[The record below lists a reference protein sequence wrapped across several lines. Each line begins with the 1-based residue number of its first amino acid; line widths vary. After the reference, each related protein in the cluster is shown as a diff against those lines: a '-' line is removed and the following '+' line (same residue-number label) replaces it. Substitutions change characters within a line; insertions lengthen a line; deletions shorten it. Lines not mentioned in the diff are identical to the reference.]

1 MQLITNNSEFYNMSI
16 KWRLQDND
24 TEMYSTNNEGKLV
37 VAESLFRTLKNKIF
51 KYMTSVSK
59 NVYIDNFDDIVN
71 DYNNTYQRAM
81 KVILILE

>member
-1 MQLITNNSEFYNMSI
+1 M
-16 KWRLQDND
+16 QDND

>member
-1 MQLITNNSEFYNMSI
+1 M
-16 KWRLQDND
+16 QDND
-24 TEMYSTNNEGKLV
+24 TEMYSTNNERKLV

>member
-1 MQLITNNSEFYNMSI
+1 MSI

>member
-1 MQLITNNSEFYNMSI
+1 
-16 KWRLQDND
+16 
-24 TEMYSTNNEGKLV
+24 MYSTNNEGKLV

>member
-1 MQLITNNSEFYNMSI
+1 M
-16 KWRLQDND
+16 QDND
-24 TEMYSTNNEGKLV
+24 TEMYSTHNEGKLV
-37 VAESLFRTLKNKIF
+37 VAESLFRTLKNKTF

-81 KVILILE
+81 KVVLILE